1 MAKNTFDVPGM
12 GQVIGKE
19 METRKRKKI
28 NVFRA
33 IPYAKPPIGEL
44 RFRLPEPFEYS
55 SQSKWN
61 FAKKDSPKCKQLHP
75 LFPNSRIINW
85 GWNLGAS
92 EDCLY
97 LNVYTP
103 GFPNKESPNDLTQAN
118 LPVIVWFH
126 GGAFCVES
134 NKMSQY
140 GPDFL
145 LDHDV
150 ILIGVNYR
158 LGPLGFFNLDC
169 EDAPG

>member
-1 MAKNTFDVPGM
+1 MVSHTFHVPG
-12 GQVIGKE
+12 IGHVVGKQK
-19 METRKRKKI
+19 ETRERKRI
-28 NVFRA
+28 NVFRGV
-33 IPYAKPPIGEL
+33 PYAKPPIGGL

-55 SQSKWN
+55 SKNLWN
-61 FAKKDSPKCKQLHP
+61 FAKKESTKCKQLHP
-75 LFPNSRIINW
+75 LFPNSRIANW
-85 GWNLGAS
+85 AWNLKAS

-103 GFPNKESPNDLTQAN
+103 CFPNNVSAKYSTQAN

-134 NKMSQY
+134 NNMSQY

-145 LDHDV
+145 LDQDV
-150 ILIGVNYR
+150 VLVGVNYR

-169 EDAPG
+169 DEAPG